1 MRRSPQFSPHNPQFV
16 AHATRAV
23 EALLSMPPMSS
34 PPSVV
39 SPLPGQGRRIGLA
52 YGGLGLLCWLLYA
65 LAATD
70 WQRGS
75 RTLWDGLYEATWNLG
90 PVLALGPLTLPW
102 VGRLLVRPP
111 LARLGWHALGALLFV
126 LAWHGLDF
134 GAAWLLFGSAHA
146 QASLEQSLVW
156 RSACGAV
163 VYGVLV
169 FGFGGVL
176 HAQQAHQAALRAAQ
190 AEAART
196 HAELAALSGKLNPH
210 FLFNTLNSL
219 LMLTR
224 KDSQRAQAAL
234 LGFARLMR
242 YVLDTKRGSEGR
254 VSLAEELDFVRDYL
268 ALETLRLGERL
279 RVRWQVDE
287 AALEESL
294 PPLTL
299 QPLVENA
306 IAHGIAPQ
314 VAGGELHIE
323 ARCEG
328 DWLHLSVQDDG
339 PGCPWP
345 PAPGGRLG
353 LGLSTLQRRFEI
365 DYEGRARLTVRSAP
379 GTGFAVDILI
389 PRA

>member
-1 MRRSPQFSPHNPQFV
+1 MPSLPPRLPPAAAPRR
-16 AHATRAV
+16 R
-23 EALLSMPPMSS
+23 LW
-34 PPSVV
+34 
-39 SPLPGQGRRIGLA
+39 LA
-52 YGGLGLLCWLLYA
+52 YGLLGLMCWWLYA
-65 LAATD
+65 VAATD

-75 RTLWDGLYEATWNLG
+75 RTLWDGLYESTWNLG
-90 PVLALGPLTLPW
+90 PILALGPLVMPW
-102 VGRLLVRPP
+102 TRRALQRANPQRALC
-111 LARLGWHALGALLFV
+111 HAAGALLFV
-126 LAWHGLDF
+126 LAWHALDF
-134 GAAWLLFGSAHA
+134 GAAALLFGLSHA
-146 QASLEQSLVW
+146 QASLEQGLIW
-156 RSACGAV
+156 RSAGGAV

-176 HAQQAHQAALRAAQ
+176 HAQQAHAAALRAAQ

-196 HAELAALSGKLNPH
+196 RAELAALSGKLNPH

-224 KDSQRAQAAL
+224 RDSQRAETAL

-279 RVRWQVDE
+279 RVSWQIDD

-306 IAHGIAPQ
+306 IAHGIATQ
-314 VAGGELHIE
+314 VEGGALRIE

-328 DWLHLSVQDDG
+328 DWLHLSVHDDG
-339 PGCPWP
+339 PGCTSP
-345 PAPGGRLG
+345 PAPGARQG

-365 DYEGRARLTVRSAP
+365 DYEGRARMTVRSAP
-379 GTGFAVDILI
+379 GAGFTVDIQI